1 MKSQGKYFKWFQLL
15 HDVLMVFMLMWIMGV
30 YPGVGVMN
38 WLCDAGRVGPKCR
51 LTETAL
57 RPPQSE
63 SESFIN
69 R

>member
-1 MKSQGKYFKWFQLL
+1 
-15 HDVLMVFMLMWIMGV
+15 MGV

-38 WLCDAGRVGPKCR
+38 WLCNAGRVGLKCR

-63 SESFIN
+63 SEYLGNYVGCSCSEKKW
-69 R
+69 